1 MSVAAIVAAAGS
13 GVRLGAPRPK
23 AVVTVGGRTLVEHA
37 VATLRASG
45 VDTVVVAAPAELMD
59 DVATLVPDAIV
70 VTGGPVRQASV
81 RSALASL
88 PPDADVVLVHDA
100 ARAFVPV
107 DVVRRVVAAVRGGA
121 DVVVPVLPL
130 TDTVKEV
137 DANDVVLRTVDRSA
151 LRLVQ
156 TPQGFVRDVLE
167 RAHEL
172 DADVTDDASLAELL
186 GASVHIVDGSPEAFK
201 VTTPHDLLV
210 AEALLAARAAHV

>member
-13 GVRLGAPRPK
+13 GSRLGATRPK
-23 AVVTVGGRTLVEHA
+23 ALVTIGDRTLVEHA

-45 VDTVVVAAPAELMD
+45 VETTVIAAPAELTG
-59 DVATLVPDAIV
+59 DVAALVPDAIV
-70 VTGGPVRQASV
+70 VAGGAVRQTSV
-81 RSALASL
+81 RLALAAL
-88 PPDADVVLVHDA
+88 PPEVDVVLVHDA

-107 DVVRRVVAAVRGGA
+107 DVVRRVVAAVRNGS

-130 TDTVKEV
+130 TDTVKAV

-151 LRLVQ
+151 LRAVQ

-186 GASVHIVDGSPEAFK
+186 GAVVHVVEGSPEAFK
-201 VTTPHDLLV
+201 VTTPHDVLV
-210 AEALLAARAAHV
+210 AEALLAARATHV